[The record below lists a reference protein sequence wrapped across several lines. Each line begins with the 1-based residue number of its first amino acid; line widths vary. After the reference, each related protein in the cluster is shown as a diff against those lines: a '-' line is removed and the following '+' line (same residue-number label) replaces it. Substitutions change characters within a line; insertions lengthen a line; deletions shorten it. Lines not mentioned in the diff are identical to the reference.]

1 MSVLLNRGK
10 ELIRINPS
18 NPQRLEVSI
27 NSGRVW
33 SLRFYGLSTVGT
45 FIDLVD
51 NGKEILATPTK
62 DCSFQLTKDVVGRGG
77 NN

>member
-33 SLRFYGLSTVGT
+33 SMRFYGLPNVGT

-51 NGKEILATPTK
+51 NGKEILATTSK
-62 DCSFQLTKDVVGRGG
+62 GLFFSINEGRGWTRRK
-77 NN
+77 